1 MPRAQGMSWRQEE
14 EEGLTAEELYQI
26 CRPQASAQN
35 RMGYIF
41 SLLMH
46 LAVLSFRAQAQV

>member
-1 MPRAQGMSWRQEE
+1 MSWRQEE
-14 EEGLTAEELYQI
+14 EEGLTAEEPYQI

-41 SLLMH
+41 SLLIH

>member
-1 MPRAQGMSWRQEE
+1 MSWRQEE
-14 EEGLTAEELYQI
+14 EEGLAAEEPYQI

-41 SLLMH
+41 SLLTH